1 MKQLVDMGFSTAAAE
16 KALFLTM
23 SKGQSIENATEW
35 LYEHTEDAD
44 FNEPLLIVG
53 KDGEGDIKK

>member
-1 MKQLVDMGFSTAAAE
+1 
-16 KALFLTM
+16 M

-53 KDGEGDIKK
+53 KDGEGDLKK